1 MTDQTFFRT
10 RRADFMDR
18 IGGDIA
24 VIPAG
29 KESIRNHDVH
39 HVFRQDSD
47 FWYLTGFEEPD
58 AVAVLDPSHP
68 DERYVLFVRPKDR
81 ETETWDGYRAG
92 VEGALADYGADAAY
106 PLAEFEK
113 VRL

>member
-1 MTDQTFFRT
+1 MPNQSFFAA

-18 IGGDIA
+18 LGGDIA
-24 VIPAG
+24 IGPAA
-29 KESIRNHDVH
+29 KETVRNHDVH

-58 AVAVLDPSHP
+58 AVAVFDPSHP

-81 ETETWDGYRAG
+81 ETDRGDGYRAG
-92 VEGALADYGADAAY
+92 RQSGDQG
-106 PLAEFEK
+106 
-113 VRL
+113 R